1 MAAKPITCEEIL
13 ANNHSAANHDGIGN
27 AQKMVTGQA
36 IAAEDGTADDGL
48 QQIVSETHAAEDAE
62 MMEHPANALE
72 SIPGRNY
79 CRNYHQQDDEIV
91 DGLKP

>member
-1 MAAKPITCEEIL
+1 MTAKPITCEEIL

-48 QQIVSETHAAEDAE
+48 QQIVGETHATKDAE
-62 MMEHPANALE
+62 VMEHTPNALK
-72 SIPGRNY
+72 SIP
-79 CRNYHQQDDEIV
+79 C
-91 DGLKP
+91 